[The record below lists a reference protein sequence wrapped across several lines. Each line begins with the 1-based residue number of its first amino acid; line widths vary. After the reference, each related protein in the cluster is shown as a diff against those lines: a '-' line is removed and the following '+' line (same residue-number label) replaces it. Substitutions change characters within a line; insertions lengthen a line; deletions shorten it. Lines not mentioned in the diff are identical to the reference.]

1 MRIVP
6 FEPRHLARIE
16 AGPFERLAVEGLDF
30 DWPASGAPIPGPAFT
45 LIDLD
50 GTPLGAGGLV
60 PLWRGVAQGWIFAS
74 DRLRRHP
81 VTLHRTVQHGL
92 ALAEAG
98 LALHRIQIT
107 VHEDFAASRRW
118 VERLGFRFEGRMPG
132 YGPNRDTYLRYAR
145 TSP

>member
-6 FEPRHLARIE
+6 FEPRHLARI
-16 AGPFERLAVEGLDF
+16 APGPFERLAVEGIEF
-30 DWPASGAPIPGPAFT
+30 DWPASGVAIPGPAFT
-45 LIDLD
+45 LIDSD

-60 PLWRGVAQGWIFAS
+60 PLWRGVVQGWVFAS
-74 DRLRRHP
+74 DQLRRRP
-81 VTLHRTVQHGL
+81 LVLHRAVRRGL
-92 ALAEAG
+92 AMAETG
-98 LALHRIQIT
+98 LGLHRIQIT